1 MGRKPKLRKIIS
13 AGNHQATLIDIID
26 ISNDEK
32 DWGDRWRFDF
42 ESDKSDPET
51 DEKYRVSQFTG
62 QTLSPKSNLSRLLGW
77 MADKTFTELE
87 GNVPD
92 VDSFIGQRFEL
103 TISHVETSNGE
114 KRSSI
119 VFLTPLD
126 LEVEKISL

>member
-51 DEKYRVSQFTG
+51 DAVVLIGEIGPSSVESLLHWYADHRGYADNPSGGVLCSFWPAWRLFMGRLQEPLHEPQADRSQP
-62 QTLSPKSNLSRLLGW
+62 SLLRP
-77 MADKTFTELE
+77 LE
-87 GNVPD
+87 RPTDCSG
-92 VDSFIGQRFEL
+92 
-103 TISHVETSNGE
+103 H
-114 KRSSI
+114 
-119 VFLTPLD
+119 
-126 LEVEKISL
+126 